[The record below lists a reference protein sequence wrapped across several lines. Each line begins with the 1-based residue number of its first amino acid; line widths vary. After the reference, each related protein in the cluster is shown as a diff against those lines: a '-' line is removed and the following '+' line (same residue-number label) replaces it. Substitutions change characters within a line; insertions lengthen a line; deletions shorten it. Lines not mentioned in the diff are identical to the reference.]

1 MDHTDKATV
10 TTHREASTMASGNL
24 SSASPSVHWS
34 VHQFLREHLSSAR
47 LLEIVYRDD
56 AGQVQIVHD
65 VIRDL
70 FSRAGREFV
79 LIGRGQ
85 MLRLDHVVMVDGVEI
100 SSGIG

>member
-1 MDHTDKATV
+1 MAT
-10 TTHREASTMASGNL
+10 GNL
-24 SSASPSVHWS
+24 SSATTSIHWS
-34 VHQFLREHLSSAR
+34 IQQTLHEYLSSAQ

-85 MLRLDHVVMVDGVEI
+85 MLRLDHIVMLDGLEI
-100 SSGIG
+100 SGGIG